1 MKRFTDTEKWEDEWF
16 MDLPKDYKLLYQYC
30 IDKCDQVGVIKFN
43 KRLAE
48 FILEFKIDTEDF
60 IKTLGNE
67 RVFVMSNGSWWFIKF
82 CDFQYGE
89 LKEDSLSKP
98 IISYISKLRKHN
110 LYKGYTKGIN
120 TLKEKDKE
128 KDKVKEKDKEKDKEF
143 KQKLIYPFNTE
154 NFIKYWELWRG
165 YKKDEF
171 KFTYKTAVSE
181 QAALKKLSEFSNG
194 HEEIAIKIIEQ
205 SISNGWS
212 ALSKC
217 LMCLCIV
224 SSQEHIKGLTS
235 DLIEVYKH
243 DSVEDIVEALKAG
256 RQGKYG
262 KTYNKLNMIIIHEW
276 MGYQLEAKAILRER
290 EHEKVKKDNK
300 DLEQVIDYN
309 KVKERI
315 DNEREG
321 KKDLTDKERDYRN
334 IKFNYQVKN
343 KDGFVH
349 ESNPKLK
356 K

>member
-1 MKRFTDTEKWEDEWF
+1 MENKENQALQNLSTTNSK
-16 MDLPKDYKLLYQYC
+16 MIQIIKP
-30 IDKCDQVGVIKFN
+30 CD
-43 KRLAE
+43 
-48 FILEFKIDTEDF
+48 ILKAKPMINS
-60 IKTLGNE
+60 IKT
-67 RVFVMSNGSWWFIKF
+67 NG
-82 CDFQYGE
+82 
-89 LKEDSLSKP
+89 
-98 IISYISKLRKHN
+98 
-110 LYKGYTKGIN
+110 
-120 TLKEKDKE
+120 
-128 KDKVKEKDKEKDKEF
+128 V
-143 KQKLIYPFNTE
+143 
-154 NFIKYWELWRG
+154 
-165 YKKDEF
+165 
-171 KFTYKTAVSE
+171 TYYE
-181 QAALKKLSEFSNG
+181 
-194 HEEIAIKIIEQ
+194 KIIMQ
-205 SISNGWS
+205 

-217 LMCLCIV
+217 LMSLGIV